1 MSTNKKG
8 DSMNKTKPT
17 IIVIFFCLISG
28 FIYAGGSTEKSPV
41 ALKSNATGKRL
52 TINLE
57 QGEHFLHEM
66 KILPLITIKSPPQIA
81 IWLED
86 SKGNYVETLFVTRK
100 TATQKW
106 SKAPKDKT
114 LKEKIR
120 RQESL
125 PLWAHTRGVQYA
137 DGLYLPTRE
146 NPLPDSIT
154 SASPKGSFVLNT
166 KMAEDLKQFRVL
178 VEINASLDFNEYF
191 PKDACVED
199 DNYSG
204 GEWGSGQPA
213 LIYSAEIDLH
223 RTGQSYELQLIGH
236 SSPDG
241 SNGNIYHDLAK
252 LTTAKD
258 LVRKI
263 TVTTG
268 E

>member
-1 MSTNKKG
+1 
-8 DSMNKTKPT
+8 MNKTKLT
-17 IIVIFFCLISG
+17 IIVIFFCQVSG
-28 FIYAGGSTEKSPV
+28 FLYAGGSTEKSTIT
-41 ALKSNATGKRL
+41 LKSNTVGKRL

-57 QGEHFLHEM
+57 QGEHYIHKM

-81 IWLED
+81 ILLED
-86 SKGNYVETLFVTRK
+86 SKGNYVETLFVTRR

-106 SKAPKDKT
+106 RKAPKDKT
-114 LKEKIR
+114 PKDKIR

-125 PLWAHTRGVQYA
+125 PYWAHTRCVQYA

-146 NPLPDSIT
+146 EPLPDSIT
-154 SASPKGSFVLNT
+154 SASPKGGFILNT
-166 KMAEDLKQFRVL
+166 KMAEDLKQFRIL

-191 PKDACVED
+191 PKDAGVEH

-204 GEWGSGQPA
+204 GDWGSGQPA

-223 RTGQSYELQLIGH
+223 RAGQNYELQLIGH

-241 SNGNIYHDLAK
+241 SNGNIYQDLAG

-263 TVTTG
+263 TVTIG

>member
-1 MSTNKKG
+1 
-8 DSMNKTKPT
+8 MNKTKLT
-17 IIVIFFCLISG
+17 IIVIFLCLAYG
-28 FIYAGGSTEKSPV
+28 FLYAGGSSEKSTV
-41 ALKSNATGKRL
+41 TLKSDAAGKSL
-52 TINLE
+52 TVDLE
-57 QGEHFLHEM
+57 QGEHYIHKM

-81 IWLED
+81 IWLAD
-86 SKGNYVETLFVTRK
+86 TKGNYVETLFVSRK

-114 LKEKIR
+114 PKDKIR

-125 PLWAHTRGVQYA
+125 PYWAHTRGVQYA
-137 DGLYLPTRE
+137 DGLYLPTTE

-154 SASPKGSFVLNT
+154 SASPKDGFILNT
-166 KMAEDLKQFRVL
+166 KMAEDLKQFRIL
-178 VEINASLDFNEYF
+178 VEIDASLDFNEYF
-191 PKDACVED
+191 PEDAGVED

-204 GEWGSGQPA
+204 GVWGSGQPA

-223 RTGQSYELQLIGH
+223 RVRQSYELQLIGH

-241 SNGNIYHDLAK
+241 SNGNIYTDLAG

-263 TVTTG
+263 TVAI
-268 E
+268 EE

>member
-1 MSTNKKG
+1 
-8 DSMNKTKPT
+8 MNKIKSI

-28 FIYAGGSTEKSPV
+28 FLYAGGSTEMSTV
-41 ALKSNATGKRL
+41 TLKSNAAGKRL

-57 QGEHFLHEM
+57 QGEHYIHKM

-86 SKGNYVETLFVTRK
+86 SKGNYVETLFVTRR
-100 TATQKW
+100 TATQTW
-106 SKAPKDKT
+106 RKAPKDKT
-114 LKEKIR
+114 PKDKIR

-125 PLWAHTRGVQYA
+125 PYWAHTRGVQYA

-146 NPLPDSIT
+146 DPLPDSIT
-154 SASPKGSFVLNT
+154 SASPKGSFILNT
-166 KMAEDLKQFRVL
+166 KMTEDLKQFRIL

-191 PKDACVED
+191 PKDAGVEE

-213 LIYSAEIDLH
+213 LIYSAEIDFSLEK
-223 RTGQSYELQLIGH
+223 QSYELQLIGH

-241 SNGNIYHDLAK
+241 SNGNIYQYLAG
-252 LTTAKD
+252 LTTAEE

-263 TVTTG
+263 TVTIG

>member
-1 MSTNKKG
+1 MNKK
-8 DSMNKTKPT
+8 KLT

-28 FIYAGGSTEKSPV
+28 FLYAGGSTEKSIV
-41 ALKSNATGKRL
+41 ALKSNAAGKSL
-52 TINLE
+52 TVDLE
-57 QGEHFLHEM
+57 KGEHYIHKM

-81 IWLED
+81 VWLGD
-86 SKGNYVETLFVTRK
+86 SKGNYVETLFVSRK

-114 LKEKIR
+114 PKDKIR

-125 PLWAHTRGVQYA
+125 PHWAHKRGVQYA

-146 NPLPDSIT
+146 EPLPDSIT
-154 SASPKGSFVLNT
+154 SASPKGSFILNT
-166 KMAEDLKQFRVL
+166 KMAEDLKQFRIFA
-178 VEINASLDFNEYF
+178 EINASLDFNEYF
-191 PKDACVED
+191 PEEAGVED

-204 GEWGSGQPA
+204 GAWGSGQPA
-213 LIYSAEIDLH
+213 LIYSAEIDLSLEKQNYVLH
-223 RTGQSYELQLIGH
+223 LIGH

-241 SNGNIYHDLAK
+241 SNGNIYQDLAG

-263 TVTTG
+263 TVTIG